1 MSKLEYVLF
10 LSLKL
15 VSREKRHPANPPM
28 FQALLHGAQNIKD
41 HKTPG
46 KSLMGAL
53 CLGI

>member
-1 MSKLEYVLF
+1 MSKFKSVLF

-15 VSREKRHPANPPM
+15 VSSEKRHPANPPI
-28 FQALLHGAQNIKD
+28 FQALLHGAQTVKD

-53 CLGI
+53 CFGI

>member
-1 MSKLEYVLF
+1 MSNFKSVLF

-28 FQALLHGAQNIKD
+28 FQALLHGAQNVKD
-41 HKTPG
+41 HETPG

-53 CLGI
+53 CFGI

>member
-1 MSKLEYVLF
+1 M
-10 LSLKL
+10 LKL
-15 VSREKRHPANPPM
+15 VSREKRHPANTPI
-28 FQALLHGAQNIKD
+28 FQAMLHGAQNVKD